1 MRQVIND
8 VISSRCSI
16 VLHLLTQWL
25 KLAHLLDVGHI
36 SYLGRL
42 VIPVHPESG
51 LLGLDSFLLCFKLLN
66 LEPWFALIVDW
77 PVNLHAEH
85 FINLTQE

>member
-1 MRQVIND
+1 MGQVIAD

-16 VLHLLTQWL
+16 VLHLLAQWL
-25 KLAHLLDVGHI
+25 KLAHLLDVGHV

-51 LLGLDSFLLCFKLLN
+51 LLGLDSFLLRFKLLD
-66 LEPWFALIVDW
+66 LEPRLALFINR
-77 PVNLHAEH
+77 PVNFHAEH
-85 FINLTQE
+85 FVNLAQE